1 VSKIYGLGP
10 ALIAAGRA
18 AQRGFAVGPIA
29 RTHLAKVSAEFGTTC
44 TASGVI
50 GDQISVLE
58 VTGPVGARRAAK
70 VGQVYPFAPPVG
82 LMYVLW
88 GSDHDMDSWLSKE
101 PSLPVRLD
109 RERLWNVVRECRA
122 AGYLVESLD
131 PVGQRL
137 HTLMAGVA
145 THDLPPEVRELL
157 GEMVSSLGERVYLGR
172 DISSDDEHPV
182 SLIAAP
188 TYDAEGHQALVLT
201 LYVGGAITG
210 AEIERRAAALVA
222 AADAVTAEVGGRS
235 PVRGL

>member
-1 VSKIYGLGP
+1 
-10 ALIAAGRA
+10 
-18 AQRGFAVGPIA
+18 
-29 RTHLAKVSAEFGTTC
+29 
-44 TASGVI
+44 
-50 GDQISVLE
+50 
-58 VTGPVGARRAAK
+58 
-70 VGQVYPFAPPVG
+70 
-82 LMYVLW
+82 
-88 GSDHDMDSWLSKE
+88 
-101 PSLPVRLD
+101 
-109 RERLWNVVRECRA
+109 
-122 AGYLVESLD
+122 
-131 PVGQRL
+131 
-137 HTLMAGVA
+137 MAGVA

-222 AADAVTAEVGGRS
+222 EADAVTAEVGGRS

>member
-1 VSKIYGLGP
+1 
-10 ALIAAGRA
+10 
-18 AQRGFAVGPIA
+18 
-29 RTHLAKVSAEFGTTC
+29 
-44 TASGVI
+44 
-50 GDQISVLE
+50 
-58 VTGPVGARRAAK
+58 
-70 VGQVYPFAPPVG
+70 
-82 LMYVLW
+82 
-88 GSDHDMDSWLSKE
+88 MDSWLSKE

-122 AGYLVESLD
+122 AGGYLVESLD

-188 TYDAEGHQALVLT
+188 TYDAR
-201 LYVGGAITG
+201 GGI
-210 AEIERRAAALVA
+210 RPLCSLCMWV
-222 AADAVTAEVGGRS
+222 GRS
-235 PVRGL
+235 RARDRAPRRGAGCGGGCGDGGSWWQESGSRSVTSDCRSLTFG